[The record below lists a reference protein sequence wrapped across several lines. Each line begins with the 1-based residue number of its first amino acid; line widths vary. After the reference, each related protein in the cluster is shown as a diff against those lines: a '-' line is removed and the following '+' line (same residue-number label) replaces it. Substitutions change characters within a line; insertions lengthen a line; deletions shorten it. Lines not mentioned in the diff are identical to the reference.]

1 MARYDYESTLEYAQ
15 QKIDEAKDYRNE
27 QIEKQEK
34 FSKRLLGFNPLVK
47 GANYLIEKSADALNQ
62 SLAEEKAY
70 LMNAQNQ
77 AKKIIEQDNN
87 LINQNKSQKEWI
99 QEQMIE
105 QYRSQIEE
113 NVPGLTTQRFEDGK
127 VIEVAK
133 YDIPTSSLTNTK
145 LLIDGKEISFN
156 DLVEQRTNEWKSLV
170 EQARSVPSKSEDL
183 DAYIDNYVDRE
194 MPSNLFDWMIRPL
207 RKATKNETS
216 ETFKEKLNR
225 STQTVLK
232 NPMFLN
238 FTTFQKSL
246 DNYQENFPNQIV
258 DLVNDFSQ
266 ELKRDANGNVIDTRF
281 NKIIESVDIEIKAET
296 STKENPETN
305 KVIEVVTYTPQT
317 KIKNIDGSTTI
328 RNGVSTEVTTGEQI
342 LVKLNSDLLKTY
354 ETILSEKG
362 MNAFVNHPMY
372 VKNPMKAFNEVVQKG
387 INEEGPNLYIKGDVN
402 IGETMQKLF
411 DSKAMQD
418 LVRVATPISREDF
431 PKSPEYENYP
441 SYEEYVKSHQENIGE
456 VITNNLAPIFIGLRN
471 LGI

>member
-1 MARYDYESTLEYAQ
+1 
-15 QKIDEAKDYRNE
+15 
-27 QIEKQEK
+27 
-34 FSKRLLGFNPLVK
+34 
-47 GANYLIEKSADALNQ
+47 
-62 SLAEEKAY
+62 
-70 LMNAQNQ
+70 
-77 AKKIIEQDNN
+77 
-87 LINQNKSQKEWI
+87 
-99 QEQMIE
+99 
-105 QYRSQIEE
+105 
-113 NVPGLTTQRFEDGK
+113 
-127 VIEVAK
+127 
-133 YDIPTSSLTNTK
+133 
-145 LLIDGKEISFN
+145 
-156 DLVEQRTNEWKSLV
+156 
-170 EQARSVPSKSEDL
+170 
-183 DAYIDNYVDRE
+183 
-194 MPSNLFDWMIRPL
+194 
-207 RKATKNETS
+207 
-216 ETFKEKLNR
+216 
-225 STQTVLK
+225 
-232 NPMFLN
+232 
-238 FTTFQKSL
+238 
-246 DNYQENFPNQIV
+246 
-258 DLVNDFSQ
+258 
-266 ELKRDANGNVIDTRF
+266 
-281 NKIIESVDIEIKAET
+281 ESVDIEIKAET